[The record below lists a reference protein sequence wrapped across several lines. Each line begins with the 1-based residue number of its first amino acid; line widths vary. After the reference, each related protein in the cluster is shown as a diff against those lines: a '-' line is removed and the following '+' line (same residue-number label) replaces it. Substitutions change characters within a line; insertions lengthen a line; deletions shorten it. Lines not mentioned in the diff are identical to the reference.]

1 VRLEGNSAIVSGGAG
16 GLGEATTR
24 RLAAGGASVVI
35 ADLADDRAKLLADE
49 LGEKVRYVRTDV
61 TQEDDVLAAVAA
73 ANEMGP
79 LRVAVNAHGG
89 DGAGGR
95 LVNREGVPLPLDG
108 FKRTIEVYLTGTFNV
123 MRLAASAMVT
133 SEPDG
138 ESGRGV
144 IINTASI
151 AAFEGQIGQVPYA
164 AAKGGVVGMTIVA
177 ARDLSPSG
185 VRVVTIAPGTFFTPA
200 FMMPE
205 EQAQERFGKGIPF
218 PARMG
223 RPVEYAALVQ
233 SIVENDYLNGE
244 TIRLD
249 AALRFAPK

>member
-1 VRLEGNSAIVSGGAG
+1 MRLEGNSAIVSGGAG

-24 RLAAGGASVVI
+24 WLAAAGASVVI
-35 ADLADDRAKLLADE
+35 ADLADERAKLLADE
-49 LGEKVRYVRTDV
+49 LGENVRYVRTDV
-61 TQEDDVLAAVAA
+61 TQEDDVLHAIAVAK
-73 ANEMGP
+73 ELGP

-89 DGAGGR
+89 DGSGGR
-95 LVNREGVPLPLDG
+95 LVNKDGVPLPLDG
-108 FKRTIEVYLTGTFNV
+108 FKRTVEVYLTGTFNV
-123 MRLAASAMVT
+123 MRLAAAAMVG
-133 SEPDG
+133 SEPEG

-144 IINTASI
+144 IITTASI

-177 ARDLSPSG
+177 ARDLSPAG

-205 EQAQERFGKGIPF
+205 EMAQERFGKGIPF

-223 RPVEYAALVQ
+223 RPAEYAALVQ

>member
-1 VRLEGNSAIVSGGAG
+1 VRLEGNSALVTGGAG

-24 RLAAGGASVVI
+24 RLAGVGASVVI

-49 LGEKVRYVRTDV
+49 LGENVRYVRTDV
-61 TQEDDVLAAVAA
+61 TEEDDVQQAIAA
-73 ANEMGP
+73 AQGMGP
-79 LRVAVNAHGG
+79 LRVVVCAHGG
-89 DGAGGR
+89 AAAGGR
-95 LVNREGVPLPLDG
+95 LVNREGQPIPLDG
-108 FKRTIEVYLTGTFNV
+108 FRRMIDGYLTGTFNV
-123 MRLAASAMVT
+123 MRLTAAAMVL
-133 SEPDG
+133 SEPEG

-164 AAKGGVVGMTIVA
+164 AAKGGVVAMTIVA

-185 VRVVTIAPGTFFTPA
+185 VRVLTIAPGTFYTPA
-200 FMMPE
+200 YGMPE
-205 EQAQERFGKGIPF
+205 EEASERFGKGIPF

-223 RPVEYAALVQ
+223 RPAEYAALVQ

>member
-1 VRLEGNSAIVSGGAG
+1 VRLEGNSAIVTGGAG

-24 RLAAGGASVVI
+24 RLAAAGAGVVI
-35 ADLADDRAKLLADE
+35 ADLADDKAKLLADE

-61 TQEDDVLAAVAA
+61 TSEEDVLAAITAA
-73 ANEMGP
+73 QELGP
-79 LRVAVNAHGG
+79 LRVSVSAHGG
-89 DGAGGR
+89 PVAAGR
-95 LVNREGVPLPLDG
+95 VVNREGTPLSLDG
-108 FKRTIEVYLTGTFNV
+108 FRGTLDTYLSGTFNV
-123 MRLAASAMVT
+123 LRLAAAAMSA

-138 ESGRGV
+138 QSGRGV

-151 AAFEGQIGQVPYA
+151 AAFEGQIGQVAYA

-177 ARDLSPSG
+177 ARDLSPAG
-185 VRVVTIAPGTFFTPA
+185 VRVVTIAPGTFYTPA
-200 FMMPE
+200 YPMSE
-205 EQAQERFGKGIPF
+205 EEASERFGKGIPF

-223 RPVEYAALVQ
+223 RPAEYAALVH

>member
-1 VRLEGNSAIVSGGAG
+1 VRLEGNSALVTGGAG

-24 RLAAGGASVVI
+24 RLAAAGASVVI
-35 ADLADDRAKLLADE
+35 ADLADERAKLLADE
-49 LGEKVRYVRTDV
+49 LGESVRYVRTDV
-61 TQEDDVLAAVAA
+61 TEEADVLQAIAVAQ
-73 ANEMGP
+73 EMGP
-79 LRVAVNAHGG
+79 LRVSVAAHGG
-89 DGAGGR
+89 APAGGR
-95 LVNREGVPLPLDG
+95 LVSREGVPIPLDG
-108 FKRTIEVYLTGTFNV
+108 FRKMVDSYLTGTFNV
-123 MRLAASAMVT
+123 MRLVAAAMVL
-133 SEPDG
+133 SEPQD

-151 AAFEGQIGQVPYA
+151 AAFEGQIGQIPYA
-164 AAKGGVVGMTIVA
+164 AAKGGVVAMTIVG

-185 VRVVTIAPGTFFTPA
+185 VRVMCIAPGTFFTPA

-205 EQAQERFGKGIPF
+205 ADAQERFGKGIPF

-223 RPVEYAALVQ
+223 RPQEYASLVQ

>member
-1 VRLEGNSAIVSGGAG
+1 MKLEGTSALVVGGAG

-24 RLAAGGASVVI
+24 RLAAAGAAIVI

-61 TQEDDVLAAVAA
+61 TQTDDVLAAIAA
-73 ANEMGP
+73 AQELAP
-79 LRVAVNAHGG
+79 LRVSVAAHGG
-89 DGAGGR
+89 DAIGGR
-95 LVNREGVPLPLDG
+95 LVSKDGEPLPLDG
-108 FKRTIEVYLTGTFNV
+108 FRRTVEVYLTGTYNV
-123 MRLAASAMVT
+123 MRLVAAELVR
-133 SEPDG
+133 SEPVG

-177 ARDLSPSG
+177 ARDLAVSG
-185 VRVVTIAPGTFFTPA
+185 VRVNTIAPGTFFTPA
-200 FMMPE
+200 YGMSE
-205 EQAQERFGKGIPF
+205 EQATEMFGKAIPF
-218 PARMG
+218 PKRMG
-223 RPVEYAALVQ
+223 RATEYAALVQ

>member
-1 VRLEGNSAIVSGGAG
+1 
-16 GLGEATTR
+16 
-24 RLAAGGASVVI
+24 
-35 ADLADDRAKLLADE
+35 
-49 LGEKVRYVRTDV
+49 
-61 TQEDDVLAAVAA
+61 
-73 ANEMGP
+73 MGP

>member
-1 VRLEGNSAIVSGGAG
+1 VKLEGTSALVVGGAG

-24 RLAAGGASVVI
+24 RLAAAGAAVVI

-61 TQEDDVLAAVAA
+61 TQTDDVLAAIAA
-73 ANEMGP
+73 AQELAP
-79 LRVAVNAHGG
+79 LRVSVSAHGG
-89 DGAGGR
+89 DAIGGR
-95 LVNREGVPLPLDG
+95 LVSKDGEPLSLDG
-108 FKRTIEVYLTGTFNV
+108 FRRTVEVYLTGTYNV
-123 MRLAASAMVT
+123 MRLVAAELVK
-133 SEPDG
+133 SEPVD

-177 ARDLSPSG
+177 ARDLAVSG
-185 VRVVTIAPGTFFTPA
+185 IRVNCIAPGTFFTPA
-200 FMMPE
+200 YGMPE
-205 EQAQERFGKGIPF
+205 EQATEYFGKGIPF
-218 PARMG
+218 PKRMG
-223 RPVEYAALVQ
+223 RATEYAHLVQ

-244 TIRLD
+244 TIRID